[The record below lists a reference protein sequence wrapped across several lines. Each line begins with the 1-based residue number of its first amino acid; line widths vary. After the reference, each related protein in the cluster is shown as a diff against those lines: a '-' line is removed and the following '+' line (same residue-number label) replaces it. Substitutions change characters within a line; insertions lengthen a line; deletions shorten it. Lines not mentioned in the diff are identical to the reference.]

1 MSNPL
6 SDGEKAV
13 ITVFVAVLAAA
24 TAGMVFFGYATLGVT
39 RDIGDLRA
47 EVVQLQGEVTQFR
60 VDVSARFDTVE
71 ERLTRLE
78 TLIETHHGPTP
89 RPAD

>member
-1 MSNPL
+1 MSNQL

-24 TAGMVFFGYATLGVT
+24 TAGMVFFGYAMLSVVE
-39 RDIGDLRA
+39 DIGELKA
-47 EVVQLQGEVTQFR
+47 EVVQIKGELSQFRGEVA
-60 VDVSARFDTVE
+60 ARFDEVD
-71 ERLTRLE
+71 ERLSRLE
-78 TLIETHHGPTP
+78 TLIETYHGPAP